1 LLTGGGETRD
11 DVGVI
16 GVGVTCFEVDVWD
29 LRVEGSAIVVEE
41 RGVLM
46 DLGARGR
53 RLSGT

>member
-1 LLTGGGETRD
+1 MLTGGGETRD